1 MNNYPY
7 NYGSQGGYPY
17 DTQGGGQFQP
27 QQSPQQPNNNNRRNK
42 KRGIGGVIAGIACGV
57 VAGALVM
64 GYVIMPNLADNK
76 KETAQPAASAVIE
89 ETTPAAE
96 EASAEI
102 GGAAITIENKENPV
116 VDIAEAASKSVV
128 SVELYTRSYVSGQ
141 QPIDQA
147 VGAGSGFVIS
157 DDGLILT
164 NNHVVEG
171 ANRIVVV
178 TQDGN
183 EYEAEVLGS
192 DPATEVALLR
202 VEGLNIPALPLGN
215 SDELKV
221 GEQVVAVGNPIND
234 NLTGTVT
241 VGYVSGVNREMD
253 LNDTGITVPM
263 IQTDA
268 AINPGNSGGP
278 LFNTNGEVIGITTM
292 KTVYAG
298 ISESGSAIAAEG
310 IGYAVPI
317 NTAREVSEYLLENGS
332 VPVPEKPG
340 IGFTYRPVDAQD
352 AQMWG
357 VPQGI
362 MIASVAPGSPAERA
376 GLREYDVIVQLDGV
390 DLANGA
396 EVPSFSDKS
405 VGDTVAAQVW
415 RNGQT
420 YEMEFELVDL
430 NQLG

>member
-17 DTQGGGQFQP
+17 DMQGGQLQP
-27 QQSPQQPNNNNRRNK
+27 QSPQQPNNNKRKKK
-42 KRGIGGVIAGIACGV
+42 KRGIGGVIAGVACGV

-64 GYVIMPNLADNK
+64 GYVIMPNLPGNK
-76 KETAQPAASAVIE
+76 KNAEVPAEPTAAVEESAA
-89 ETTPAAE
+89 PAE

-102 GGAAITIENKENPV
+102 GGAAITIENTDNPV

-128 SVELYTRSYVSGQ
+128 SIELYSRSYVSGQ
-141 QPIDQA
+141 QPIDQE

-171 ANRIVVV
+171 VNRIMVV
-178 TQDGN
+178 TQDGK
-183 EYEAEVLGS
+183 EYEAEVIGT
-192 DPATEVALLR
+192 DPTTEVALIR
-202 VEGLNIPALPLGN
+202 AEGIGLPALPLGN
-215 SDELKV
+215 SEELRV
-221 GEQVVAVGNPIND
+221 GEQVVAVGNPINES
-234 NLTGTVT
+234 LTGTVT

-278 LFNTNGEVIGITTM
+278 LFNTKGEVIGITTM

-298 ISESGSAIAAEG
+298 MSENGSAIAAEG

-317 NTAREVSEYLLENGS
+317 NTAKEVSEHLLTTGS

-340 IGFTYRPVDAQD
+340 IGFTYREVNAQD

-357 VPQGI
+357 VPEGI
-362 MIASVAPGSPAERA
+362 MIASVAAGSPAERA

-390 DLANGA
+390 DLTNGT

-405 VGDTVAAQVW
+405 VGDIVSAQVW
-415 RNGQT
+415 RNGQV
-420 YEMEFELVDL
+420 YEMNFELADL

>member
-17 DTQGGGQFQP
+17 DMQGGQP
-27 QQSPQQPNNNNRRNK
+27 QTPQQPNNRNNRGKK
-42 KRGIGGVIAGIACGV
+42 KRGIGGVIAGVACGV

-64 GYVIMPNLADNK
+64 GYVIMPNLPAGK
-76 KETAQPAASAVIE
+76 KSAETTAVPAAAVE
-89 ETTPAAE
+89 ESSVPSQ
-96 EASAEI
+96 EAGTEI
-102 GGAAITIENKENPV
+102 GGAAISIENTDNPV

-128 SVELYTRSYVSGQ
+128 SIELYTRSYVSGQ

-157 DDGLILT
+157 DDGHILT

-171 ANRIVVV
+171 ANRIMVV
-178 TQDGN
+178 TQDGK
-183 EYEAEVLGS
+183 EYEAEVIGS
-192 DPATEVALLR
+192 DPTTEVALIR
-202 VEGLNIPALPLGN
+202 AEGLDLPALPLGN
-215 SDELKV
+215 SEELRV
-221 GEQVVAVGNPIND
+221 GEQVVAVGNPINES
-234 NLTGTVT
+234 LTGTVT

-253 LNDTGITVPM
+253 LNDTGTTVPM

-278 LFNTNGEVIGITTM
+278 LFNTKGEVIGITTM

-317 NTAREVSEYLLENGS
+317 NTAKEVSEYLLTTGS
-332 VPVPEKPG
+332 VPVPVKPG
-340 IGFTYRPVDAQD
+340 IGFTYREVSAED

-357 VPQGI
+357 VPEGI
-362 MIASVAPGSPAERA
+362 MIASVAPGSPAERE
-376 GLREYDVIVQLDGV
+376 GLREYDVIVQIDGV
-390 DLANGA
+390 DLANGT
-396 EVPSFSDKS
+396 EVPSFSGRN
-405 VGDTVAAQVW
+405 VGDIVSAQVW
-415 RNGQT
+415 RNGQV
-420 YEMEFELVDL
+420 YEMNFELADL